1 MPAVPG
7 DREETHRVVREHL
20 AALSEQALAE
30 PAVLVEL
37 TERRVAGC
45 GGATALR
52 ALLWVLTD
60 LACQRWTL
68 RVGPGGGLEA
78 RRPELGRASR
88 EEEKARV
95 RAQELVKRDEQLREE
110 PTRRFIKAMEAS
122 RLHRGRLVSVLSL
135 MRDGRELATELRS
148 LRDLQ
153 PDESLARLRTC
164 IDPYPQLV
172 TDDACSHTGLRLQDI
187 WRYFRHTWS
196 NQYVSTP
203 GRTMAFLVRDR
214 ASPCHPVVGI
224 GALGSPIMQIR
235 ERDAWIGWHPE
246 VFLEQL
252 SDAPSAEI
260 GRWLISTVD
269 RALSELYLDDLIE
282 DGVMT
287 PRDLREPA
295 PELITTLRGLAA
307 SERALHHRLAQAG
320 ELKSSSSGR
329 RSRGKAF
336 WRERART
343 SLYRSKR
350 ALAAADM
357 LRSRMLLNRE
367 LTPDP
372 TPERVGALLHSAE
385 GRRVVLKVLR
395 KAKADRVG
403 VAMADITV
411 CGALPPYS
419 ALLGGK
425 LVALLAASPAMV
437 AAYSSRYE
445 DQESEIASSMAG
457 RPIVR
462 QSRLVLLGTTSLY
475 GAGSSQYNRI
485 RMPSEPMGGA
495 SGDRLEY
502 LELGRSEA
510 YGTSQFSAPTVRAL
524 TELVSQSSNGQRV
537 NSIFGEGI
545 SPKLRKLRD
554 GLGLLGLPSD
564 VLLQHGRQRIV
575 YGVPLIRN
583 LREHLL
589 GLDPEPDYII
599 PPDETGGTT
608 SAVTGWWLERWVSRR
623 LMSDDVLAQ
632 VASHSLARPVR
643 HGARVVLPPVDSAQG
658 SLFGDDD

>member
-1 MPAVPG
+1 MSDGWIRLMPAVPG

-252 SDAPSAEI
+252 SDAPS
-260 GRWLISTVD
+260 
-269 RALSELYLDDLIE
+269 
-282 DGVMT
+282 
-287 PRDLREPA
+287 A